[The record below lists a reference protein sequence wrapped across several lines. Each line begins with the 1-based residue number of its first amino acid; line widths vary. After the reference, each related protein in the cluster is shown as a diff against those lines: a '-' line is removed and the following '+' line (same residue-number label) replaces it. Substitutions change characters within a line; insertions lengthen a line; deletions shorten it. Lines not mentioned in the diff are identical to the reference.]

1 MRFTKSLGV
10 NNQRV
15 PGINVVYGDSSSR
28 VRALHAQVLK
38 ADRSSHKGVCD
49 PCGRELGLRPSN
61 KSALCSDLVHQVRH
75 MRNSGARVPKK
86 KGLPR

>member
-10 NNQRV
+10 NNQKI
-15 PGINVVYGDSSSR
+15 PGINVVYGDASSR

-38 ADRSSHKGVCD
+38 ADRSSHKGACD

-61 KSALCSDLVHQVRH
+61 KSALCSDLVHQVRN
-75 MRNSGARVPKK
+75 MRHSGARVPKK